1 MSQRKEARR
10 LLWSR
15 QRGRCALC
23 GDEMTM
29 ATNGIDRDY
38 DVDHIL
44 PKSLGGTFAMSN
56 LQLTHKR
63 CNRAKGNL
71 MPL

>member
-1 MSQRKEARR
+1 
-10 LLWSR
+10 
-15 QRGRCALC
+15 
-23 GDEMTM
+23 MTM